1 MTSRKYK
8 DPQVAFTL
16 VGSHVETDGKF
27 GKKMSG
33 STLAGIFG
41 LSPFN
46 TPFQQACNLM
56 GICREDLDGK
66 QSIEIGKALEAP
78 IIQYLGERYPEKGLF
93 MPADAMFGT
102 KEGDHD
108 QWKSD
113 FDDPWFAGRMD
124 GMVFDDKTGMDLENP
139 DGYILEIKTTSN
151 YESWANGVPDYYA
164 IQVEL
169 YNHFLPTPKKKA
181 YVAVCLVDDA
191 TRKDTSSWKGSDD
204 NVFLFELKISDT
216 KVKKKLADAI
226 KWYKEYVVAGKTPDY
241 DIAVK
246 GDRDMWEHLI
256 NITSPK
262 DGVVADIDRLEKLE
276 EEIAEKEA
284 AMKDLTVERETLRG
298 RVKDYM
304 TTNKLSAM
312 ATTSH
317 KYVAQITETKRKSLD
332 AKLLEKD
339 GIDPAKY
346 YVTKTIQ
353 TFTLKPL
360 KEEIN
365 TEVEENEA

>member
-1 MTSRKYK
+1 MAARKYK
-8 DPQVAFTL
+8 PPQTAFTI
-16 VGSHVETDGKF
+16 VGSHIETDGKF

-66 QSIEIGKALEAP
+66 QAIEIGKTLEGP
-78 IIQYLGERYPEKGLF
+78 IIEYLGERYADKGLF
-93 MPADAMFGT
+93 VPADAMFDT

-113 FDDPWFAGRMD
+113 FEDPWFAGRMD
-124 GMVFDDKTGMDLENP
+124 GMVFDDKYNDIDNH

-151 YESWANGVPDYYA
+151 YESWENGVPDYYA

-191 TRKDTSSWKGSDD
+191 TRKDTSSWQGSDD
-204 NVFLFELKISDT
+204 NVFLFELKISET

-226 KWYKEYVVAGKTPDY
+226 KWYKEYVVAGKTPDF
-241 DIAVK
+241 DLANK
-246 GDRDMWEHLI
+246 GDRDMWEHLV
-256 NITSPK
+256 NITTPK
-262 DGVVADIDRLEKLE
+262 GSVQNDIDRLEDLE
-276 EEIAEKEA
+276 EEIAEKEE
-284 AMKDLTVERETLRG
+284 AMKDLTTERETLRA
-298 RVKDYM
+298 RIKDYM
-304 TTNKLSAM
+304 VTNKMAAM

-317 KYVAQITETKRKSLD
+317 KFVAQISETKRVTIDK
-332 AKLLEKD
+332 KLLEAD

-346 YVTKTIQ
+346 TVTKVIQ

-365 TEVEENEA
+365 EEGENDEA

>member
-1 MTSRKYK
+1 MAVRRYK
-8 DPQVAFTL
+8 APQTAFTI
-16 VGSHVETDGKF
+16 VGSHIETDGKF

-66 QSIEIGKALEAP
+66 PAIEIGKALEGR
-78 IIQYLGERYPEKGLF
+78 IIEYLGERYPEKGLF
-93 MPADAMFGT
+93 VPANAMFGDQ
-102 KEGDHD
+102 EGDHD
-108 QWKSD
+108 QWRSD

-124 GMVFDDKTGMDLENP
+124 GMVFDGDDMDLDRP

-151 YESWANGVPDYYA
+151 YESWENGVPDYYA

-169 YNHFLPTPKKKA
+169 YNHFLPHPKKKA

-204 NVFLFELKISDT
+204 NVFLFELKISET
-216 KVKKKLADAI
+216 KVKKKLAEAI
-226 KWYKEYVVAGKTPDY
+226 EWYKKHVVAGRTPDF
-241 DIAVK
+241 DIANK
-246 GDRDMWEHLI
+246 GDRDMWEHLV
-256 NITSPK
+256 NITTPK
-262 DGVVADIDRLEKLE
+262 GSVQSDIDRLEDLE
-276 EEIAEKEA
+276 AEIAEREE
-284 AMKDLTVERETLRG
+284 AMKDLTAERETLRA
-298 RVKDYM
+298 RIKDYM
-304 TTNKLSAM
+304 TTNKLVVM

-317 KYVAQITETKRKSLD
+317 KYVAQISESKRKTID
-332 AKLLEKD
+332 TKLMEKD

-346 YVTKTIQ
+346 TVTKVVQ

-360 KEEIN
+360 KEEN
-365 TEVEENEA
+365 NEEGEENEA

>member
-1 MTSRKYK
+1 MAARKYK
-8 DPQVAFTL
+8 APQTAFTI
-16 VGSHVETDGKF
+16 VGSHIETDGRF

-66 QSIEIGKALEAP
+66 PAIEIGKALEGK
-78 IIQYLGERYPEKGLF
+78 IIEYLGERYPEKGLF
-93 MPADAMFGT
+93 VPADSLFGQ

-113 FDDPWFAGRMD
+113 FEDPWFAGRMD
-124 GMVFDDKTGMDLENP
+124 GMVFDGDDMDLDHP
-139 DGYILEIKTTSN
+139 DGYILEIKTTSK
-151 YESWANGVPDYYA
+151 YDSWTNGVPDYYA

-169 YNHFLPTPKKKA
+169 YNHFLPHPKDKA

-191 TRKDTSSWKGSDD
+191 TRKDTSSWQGSDD
-204 NVFLFELKISDT
+204 NVFLFEMEMDDAQVT
-216 KVKKKLADAI
+216 KKLDDAI
-226 KWYKEYVVAGKTPDY
+226 VWYKEHVVAGKTPDF
-241 DIAVK
+241 DVANK

-256 NITSPK
+256 NITTPK
-262 DGVVADIDRLEKLE
+262 GSVQSDIDRLEDLE
-276 EEIAEKEA
+276 SEIAEKEE
-284 AMKDLTVERETLRG
+284 AMKDLTTERETLRA
-298 RVKDYM
+298 RIKDYM
-304 TTNKLSAM
+304 VTNSMAAI

-317 KYVAQITETKRKSLD
+317 RYVAQISETKRTSID
-332 AKLLEKD
+332 RKLLEAD
-339 GIDPAKY
+339 GIDPARY
-346 YVTKTIQ
+346 TVTKVIQ

-360 KEEIN
+360 KEETN
-365 TEVEENEA
+365 EEGEEDEA

>member
-1 MTSRKYK
+1 MTVARKYK
-8 DPQVAFTL
+8 APQVAFSL

-56 GICREDLDGK
+56 GICKEDLDGK
-66 QSIEIGKALEAP
+66 QAIEIGKALEGK
-78 IIQYLGERYPEKGLF
+78 IIEYLGERYPEKGLF
-93 MPADAMFGT
+93 VPAEAMFGE

-113 FDDPWFAGRMD
+113 FEDPWFAGRMD
-124 GMVFDDKTGMDLENP
+124 GMVFDSKYNDIDKR

-169 YNHFLPTPKKKA
+169 YNHFLPTPKRKA

-191 TRKDTSSWKGSDD
+191 TRKDTSTWKGDDD
-204 NVFLFELKISDT
+204 NVFLFELKISET
-216 KVKKKLADAI
+216 KVKKKLAEAI
-226 KWYKEYVVAGKTPDY
+226 KWYKKYVVAGITPDF
-241 DIAVK
+241 DLANK
-246 GDRDMWEHLI
+246 GDRDMWEHLV
-256 NITSPK
+256 NITSSTGSIQ
-262 DGVVADIDRLEKLE
+262 DNIDRLEALE
-276 EEIAEKEA
+276 EEIAEKEE
-284 AMKDLTVERETLRG
+284 AMKSLTTERETLRA
-298 RVKDYM
+298 RIKDYM
-304 TTNKLSAM
+304 TTNHMAAM

-317 KYVAQITETKRKSLD
+317 KYVAQITESKRKSID
-332 AKLLEKD
+332 TKLMEKD

-346 YVTKTIQ
+346 TVVKTVQ

-360 KEEIN
+360 KEEQN

>member
-1 MTSRKYK
+1 MAQARKYK
-8 DPQVAFTL
+8 DPQVAFTI
-16 VGSHVETDGKF
+16 VGSHIETDGKF

-41 LSPFN
+41 MSPFN

-66 QSIEIGKALEAP
+66 PSIEIGKALEGK
-78 IIQYLGERYPEKGLF
+78 IIEYLGERYPEKGLF
-93 MPADAMFGT
+93 VPAKAMFGEQ
-102 KEGDHD
+102 EGDHD
-108 QWKSD
+108 QWRSD

-124 GMVFDDKTGMDLENP
+124 GMVFNDDNIDFEHP

-169 YNHFLPTPKKKA
+169 YNHFLPHPKRKA

-191 TRKDTSSWKGSDD
+191 TRKDTSSWKGSDE
-204 NVFLFELKISDT
+204 NVFLFELKISET
-216 KVKKKLADAI
+216 KVKKKLADAVR
-226 KWYKEYVVAGKTPDY
+226 WYKEYIIGGKTPDY
-241 DIAVK
+241 DIANK
-246 GDRDMWEHLI
+246 GDRDMWEHLL

-262 DGVVADIDRLEKLE
+262 EGIISDIDRLEALE

-284 AMKDLTVERETLRG
+284 AMKGLTDEREVLRG
-298 RVKDYM
+298 RIKDYM
-304 TTNKLSAM
+304 TTNKSIAI

-317 KYVAQITETKRKSLD
+317 RYVATITETKRKTID
-332 AKLLEKD
+332 TKLMEKD

-346 YVTKTIQ
+346 TVIKTVQ
-353 TFTLKPL
+353 SFSLKPL
-360 KEEIN
+360 KEEIK
-365 TEVEENEA
+365 EEGEEE